1 MKLLVANTSATGHLI
16 QPRLSPCKAWIE
28 NCNDSAHYAAWIWGL
43 AKISLHRFNVARSC
57 EPRHLF
63 KQSIRMIPNI
73 PGLQISS
80 IPSSNRKWILTP
92 SDLETLWHSHI
103 PHLCCCF
110 CRHLGWCH
118 LHCLCCSSRLCCLYS
133 CCCLHCLGGMHSSL
147 GRGLGG
153 LCGCCLK
160 WVKGRL
166 NCPYSALCSFTCI
179 RWPLGFLVFF
189 FISTTFVHNKTHFAR
204 RF

>member
-1 MKLLVANTSATGHLI
+1 MLLEYEASRRYLFTASMSPEAVSRATF
-16 QPRLSPCKAWIE
+16 SS
-28 NCNDSAHYAAWIWGL
+28 NDSKHSRPGNFIHSKL
-43 AKISLHRFNVARSC
+43 
-57 EPRHLF
+57 
-63 KQSIRMIPNI
+63 KQKMNI
-73 PGLQISS
+73 K
-80 IPSSNRKWILTP
+80 RTP

-118 LHCLCCSSRLCCLYS
+118 LHCLCCSSRLCCLHS

-160 WVKGRL
+160 WVKGKL
-166 NCPYSALCSFTCI
+166 NCPYSALCSFTCM
-179 RWPLGFLVFF
+179 RWPLGFLVFSF
-189 FISTTFVHNKTHFAR
+189 LQPLYTINSNAWV
-204 RF
+204 